1 MLKSDRLNRIID
13 HVAAEGSVDVQGL
26 VTLLGV
32 SGATVRRDL
41 QELHERGMLQRT
53 HGGAVTAAFEQP
65 VRHRAG
71 RQRAEKQRIA
81 AAAAQLVPEGA
92 VVGLTG
98 GTTVTE
104 VARALAGR
112 GGITVVT
119 NAVNIAAD
127 LVVRPDI
134 QLVVI
139 GGNARSQSYEL
150 VGPVAERVLDEYHID
165 ISFIGVDGL
174 TVRRGCSTH
183 DEMEAHTDRAF
194 LRNSTRAV
202 VVADHTKIGK
212 ITFARICPLT
222 DISTVVTDGA
232 ADEAE
237 TAAIRALGV
246 QVLTA

>member
-1 MLKSDRLNRIID
+1 MLKSDRLTRIID

-26 VTLLGV
+26 VGLLGV

-65 VRHRAG
+65 LRHRAG
-71 RQRAEKQRIA
+71 RQRVEKQRIA
-81 AAAAQLVPEGA
+81 AAAAALVPDGA

-112 GGITVVT
+112 TGITVVT

-127 LVVRPDI
+127 VVVRPDT

-150 VGPVAERVLDEYHID
+150 VGPVAERVLDEYHLD

-183 DEMEAHTDRAF
+183 DELEAHTDRAF
-194 LRNSTRAV
+194 LRNSTRTVA
-202 VVADHTKIGK
+202 VADHTKIGRV
-212 ITFARICPLT
+212 TFARICPVT

-246 QVLTA
+246 EVLTV